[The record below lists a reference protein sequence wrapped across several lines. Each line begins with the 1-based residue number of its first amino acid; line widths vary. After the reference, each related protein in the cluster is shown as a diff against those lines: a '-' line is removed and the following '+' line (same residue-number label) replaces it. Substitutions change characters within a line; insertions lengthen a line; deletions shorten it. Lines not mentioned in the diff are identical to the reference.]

1 MGRFQNIFKI
11 NEINYIIINK
21 IILINILIKLKNY
34 IEYNIIS

>member
-34 IEYNIIS
+34 IEYSIIS